1 MERVV
6 FEWIARVYFEDTDSG
21 GVVYHAN
28 YLKFMERART
38 ELMRSLGY
46 GKPAL
51 FDGLQLVVH
60 EAQIKYHNSAV
71 LDDEISVA
79 ANVEAVKKVTL
90 SMSQTV
96 YRGDTLLCEGHV
108 KLACLNAL
116 TKKPAAMPAL
126 MVQKLNGLMAGNRS
140 VNQ

>member
-1 MERVV
+1 MTEFSVSM
-6 FEWIARVYFEDTDSG
+6 RVYIEDTDAG
-21 GVVYHAN
+21 GIVYHAN

-60 EAQIKYHNSAV
+60 EVQIKYHNSAV

-126 MVQKLNGLMAGNRS
+126 MVQKLNGLMAVNRS

>member
-1 MERVV
+1 MTEFSVPM
-6 FEWIARVYFEDTDSG
+6 RVYIEDTDAG
-21 GVVYHAN
+21 GIVYYAN

-46 GKPAL
+46 DKPAL

-60 EAQIKYHNSAV
+60 EVQIKYHSSAV
-71 LDDEISVA
+71 LD
-79 ANVEAVKKVTL
+79 AVKKVTL
-90 SMSQTV
+90 LMSQNV

-116 TKKPAAMPAL
+116 TKKPAAMPTL
-126 MVQKLNGLMAGNRS
+126 MVQKLNGLMAGNGS